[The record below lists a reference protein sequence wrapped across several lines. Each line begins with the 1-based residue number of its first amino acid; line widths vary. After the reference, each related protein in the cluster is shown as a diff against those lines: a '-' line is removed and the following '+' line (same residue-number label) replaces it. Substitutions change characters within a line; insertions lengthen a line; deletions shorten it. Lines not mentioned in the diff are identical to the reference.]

1 MSKIT
6 ITLDAAKLRNLVT
19 KREFNAKDGTPMHV
33 QEVRFEL
40 VPVKEPKIIHEG
52 NGYKLQKSHFA
63 SVIQTKEEREA
74 QAERII
80 EQFVFHQQELTI
92 EFSEWLRNECYDTG
106 DKWLYQED
114 DETYTSLEIYEIF
127 KRKSSETVA

>member
-6 ITLDAAKLRNLVT
+6 ITLDATKLRNLVT
-19 KREFNAKDGTPMHV
+19 KREFDAKDGTKMQV

-40 VPVKEPKIIHEG
+40 VEIKEPKIIHEG

-74 QAERII
+74 KADTVYIGEG
-80 EQFVFHQQELTI
+80 FTTI
-92 EFSEWLRNECYDTG
+92 WGSDKTEKVYDATPITEEKP
-106 DKWLYQED
+106 DLP
-114 DETYTSLEIYEIF
+114 F
-127 KRKSSETVA
+127 

>member
-6 ITLDAAKLRNLVT
+6 ITLDATKLRNLVT
-19 KREFNAKDGTPMHV
+19 KREFDSKDGVKMQV

-40 VPVKEPKIIHEG
+40 VEVKEPKIIFEG

-74 QAERII
+74 QAETIFIGEGITTIWDQKEQIFNAVPVSNSI
-80 EQFVFHQQELTI
+80 EEADNLPF
-92 EFSEWLRNECYDTG
+92 
-106 DKWLYQED
+106 
-114 DETYTSLEIYEIF
+114 
-127 KRKSSETVA
+127 